1 MRQFKA
7 IAAGRIG
14 RQNAFKHA
22 ALHVEEIVQLLAR
35 IFFPDASRICSSNR
49 SRSKVP
55 DARQAAI
62 ERLVESE
69 VASICARTLTNWF
82 NCNNFLCKEAQD
94 FNVKVYIEKETVLI
108 FLSADVP
115 SAII

>member
-1 MRQFKA
+1 MPASPPRIPLLQDLYADYLRGEKA
-7 IAAGRIG
+7 ST
-14 RQNAFKHA
+14 F
-22 ALHVEEIVQLLAR
+22 LAR
-35 IFFPDASRICSSNR
+35 VKQCYD
-49 SRSKVP
+49 
-55 DARQAAI
+55 QAAI

-69 VASICARTLTNWF
+69 VASICARTLTNGF

>member
-1 MRQFKA
+1 M
-7 IAAGRIG
+7 
-14 RQNAFKHA
+14 NAFKHA
-22 ALHVEEIVQLLAR
+22 ALHVEEIVQLLGR
-35 IFFPDASRICSSNR
+35 IFFPRLEDMFFESLWI
-49 SRSKVP
+49 KVL